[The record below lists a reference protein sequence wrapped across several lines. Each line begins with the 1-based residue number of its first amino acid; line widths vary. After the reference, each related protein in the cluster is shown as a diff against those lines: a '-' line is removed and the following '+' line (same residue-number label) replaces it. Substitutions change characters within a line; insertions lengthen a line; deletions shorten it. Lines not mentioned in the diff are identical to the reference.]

1 PLCGIAQLLGQGRI
15 APARG
20 YPGIIGPFGRDVCGL
35 AEEPVR
41 CATQPIKG
49 KLSTHIMPTIAELMR
64 ALLEERGEGETFG
77 GLTESLAAVSMRPVP
92 VGRLRRL
99 GLLGTLQAKVAA
111 AYLFYWVRGWFQNAG
126 EREKSLAEAH
136 WKAGVRVLDSMSY
149 LRGAAMK
156 VGQTLANFPDIVP
169 SEFVDTLEQLHYNAP
184 PMHWALLREMVQ
196 NELGDDPENLF
207 ASFSKRAFA

>member
-1 PLCGIAQLLGQGRI
+1 INQRI
-15 APARG
+15 NTN
-20 YPGIIGPFGRDVCGL
+20 RD
-35 AEEPVR
+35 
-41 CATQPIKG
+41 
-49 KLSTHIMPTIAELMR
+49 SMPTIAELMR
-64 ALLEERGEGETFG
+64 ALPEERGEGDALG
-77 GLTESLAAVSMRPVP
+77 GLTEPLAAVSMRPVP

-126 EREKSLAEAH
+126 GREQWLAEGD
-136 WKAGVRVLDSMSY
+136 WKSAVGVLDSMSY

-169 SEFVDTLEQLHYNAP
+169 SEFVETLDQLHYSAP

-196 NELGDDPENLF
+196 NEL
-207 ASFSKRAFA
+207 